1 MESMWL
7 KKLNIVN
14 FKNWEQGEF
23 EFSPNINCLVGL
35 NGAGKTNVLDAICY
49 LTQARSYFNAIDS
62 QNVLFDA
69 DFFVLQGGFERNG
82 SSENIYLGLKKGG
95 KKNLRRND
103 SEYQRL
109 ADHVGF
115 LPSVMISPYD
125 RDLITEGSEQR
136 RKLMDSIISG
146 YDKLYLDALLR
157 YNKAL
162 MQRNQLLKSF
172 HEKKTWDGGLLE
184 IYNFT
189 LSEYGGLI
197 HEARKKF
204 IEFIKPLFLKFY
216 NEISGSAEEVDIL
229 YQSDLYSK
237 SITTLLKEN
246 EQRDSYLLYTSKGAH
261 KDDLEFTLGGYPL
274 KKFGSQGQQ
283 KSFLIALKMA
293 QFYMVK
299 EKSGLNPILM
309 LDDIFDKLDEQRVE
323 QLIAL
328 VNKSDYGQI
337 FITDTHPERTLT
349 LAKKFDAEAAVF
361 YIQNGCIYEKA

>member
-1 MESMWL
+1 MWI

-35 NGAGKTNVLDAICY
+35 NGAGKTNVLDALCY
-49 LTQARSYFNAIDS
+49 LTHARSYFNPMDS
-62 QNVLFDA
+62 QNVLFGA
-69 DFFVLQGGFERNG
+69 DFFVLQGVFDRND
-82 SSENIYLGLKKGG
+82 SEEHIYLGLKKGG

-103 SEYQRL
+103 AEYQRL
-109 ADHVGF
+109 ADHIGY

-146 YDKLYLDALLR
+146 YDKLYLDALIR

-162 MQRNQLLKSF
+162 QQRNQLLKNF
-172 HEKKTWDGGLLE
+172 HERKTWDSGLLE

-189 LSEYGGLI
+189 LCEFGGLI

-204 IEFIKPLFLKFY
+204 IEFIKPLFLRFY
-216 NEISGSAEEVDIL
+216 NEISAQAEEVDIR
-229 YQSDLYSK
+229 YQSDLYQK
-237 SITTLLKEN
+237 NMETLLKEN
-246 EQRDSYLLYTSKGAH
+246 EQRDSYLLYTSKGIH
-261 KDDLEFTLGGYPL
+261 KDDLEFTLCEQPL

-283 KSFLIALKMA
+283 KTFLIALKMA

-299 EKSGLNPILM
+299 EKSGLNPMLM

-337 FITDTHPERTLT
+337 FITDTHPERTLK

-361 YIQNGCIYEKA
+361 YIKDGSIYEKA